1 MTIIKK
7 IASIIKLSTNF
18 RPPSNKKNV
27 DKKERQKNLTNSK
40 YDLKKIKFEDLNLH
54 EFLLRGITQL
64 DWKYTTPIQKD
75 ILPRALKGFDMI
87 GKAQTGTGKTAA
99 FLVTIIEH
107 CLRNRLKKHSKASPR
122 ALIIAPTRE
131 LAIQIGKDSKHLN
144 TYSKLRTV
152 VLYGGIDFNKQLKL
166 LEENKVDIVVATPGR
181 LLDFEN
187 RGYITLRFIEIMV
200 IDEADRMLDMG
211 FIPDVRKIIYK
222 LPVKEKRQTLLFSAT
237 FSDEVMR
244 LASAWM
250 VNPKKVDIQPSQVAV
265 DSVEQ
270 IIYIVTDQQ
279 KFNLLKNIINK
290 DKPSKIIIFTNRRV
304 QAERLTNKLICN
316 GLKSSMLSGAI
327 SQKKRLNI
335 LEDFRLSKI
344 KILVATDVAGR
355 GIHIDGISHVINFN
369 IPENPED
376 YVHRIGRTGR
386 AGAVGKS
393 ITFACEIE
401 SFELPKI
408 EKLLGKELKC
418 SLPPNYLLEKN

>member
-7 IASIIKLSTNF
+7 IASIIKHSSSF
-18 RPPSNKKNV
+18 RPSSNKKNI
-27 DKKERQKNLTNSK
+27 DKKEPLKNLTNANS
-40 YDLKKIKFEDLNLH
+40 DLKKIRFEDLNLH
-54 EFLLRGITQL
+54 EFLLRGIVQL

-99 FLVTIIEH
+99 FLVTIIDH

-131 LAIQIGKDSKHLN
+131 LAIQIGKDSKQLN
-144 TYSKLRTV
+144 AYSKLRTV

-250 VNPKKVDIQPSQVAV
+250 VNPEKIDIQPSQVAG

-270 IIYIVTDQQ
+270 KIYIVTDQQ

-290 DKPSKIIIFTNRRV
+290 DKPSKIIIFTNRRD
-304 QAERLTNKLICN
+304 QAERLTNKLISN

-327 SQKKRLNI
+327 SQKKRLSI

-355 GIHIDGISHVINFN
+355 GIHID
-369 IPENPED
+369 
-376 YVHRIGRTGR
+376 
-386 AGAVGKS
+386 
-393 ITFACEIE
+393 
-401 SFELPKI
+401 
-408 EKLLGKELKC
+408 
-418 SLPPNYLLEKN
+418 

>member
-7 IASIIKLSTNF
+7 LLSYLNF
-18 RPPSNKKNV
+18 FLNFSSQVNKKTLE
-27 DKKERQKNLTNSK
+27 KKDVVKDLNNSK
-40 YDLKKIKFEDLNLH
+40 SEVKKIRFEDLNLH
-54 EFLLRGITQL
+54 EFLLRSINQL
-64 DWKYTTPIQKD
+64 DWKYTTTIQKD
-75 ILPRALKGFDMI
+75 ILPRALKGSDMI

-107 CLRNRLKKHSKASPR
+107 CLKKRLKKHSKASPR

-131 LAIQIGKDSKHLN
+131 LAIQIGKDSKKLN
-144 TYSKLRTV
+144 EYSKLRTV

-166 LEENKVDIVVATPGR
+166 LEENKVDILVATPGR

-187 RGYITLRFIEIMV
+187 RGFITLRFIEIMV

-211 FIPDVRKIIYK
+211 FIPDVRKIIFK
-222 LPVKEKRQTLLFSAT
+222 LPKKEKRQTLLFSAT
-237 FSDEVMR
+237 FSDDVMK

-250 VNPKKVDIQPSQVAV
+250 VNPKKIDIKPSQVAV

-270 IIYIVTDQQ
+270 KIYIVTDQK
-279 KFNLLKNIINK
+279 KFNLLKNIINRE
-290 DKPSKIIIFTNRRV
+290 KPSKIIIFTNRRD
-304 QAERLTNKLICN
+304 QAERLTNKLVSN
-316 GLKSSMLSGAI
+316 GLKSSMLSGAV
-327 SQKKRLNI
+327 SQKRRLNI

-393 ITFACEIE
+393 ITFACEKE

-418 SLPPNYLLEKN
+418 SIPPNHLL